1 MTKKIILLIILAD
14 VLIMGLVFSVSGF
27 YNGSVDTE
35 EYVGQ
40 IRYQGG
46 EDEVLSEAVKMR
58 LFKPMYGVIGGALLP
73 IMEPETAILLLN
85 ISFFIGLSV
94 AFFFFLKF
102 LQFGEVASFVGT
114 LWLISGYPLLKYG
127 LALGTDISGWFFAVF
142 TAVLGLA
149 GLKTGKFWPLV
160 LSSVAG
166 FIGFLGKET
175 GILGLGF
182 VGLSVLFSWDR
193 NKAGLFFKRLV
204 AISLPFVL
212 LEGIYMMYLFSN
224 GIPTFFDWY
233 RIDGED
239 TKIFQTIPYFSGIE
253 VAAFHILFLF
263 ASVGV
268 FFAARS
274 KEFFTKKW
282 LATFL
287 PLLIVSLPVIL
298 WPIYTTRIL
307 YIQFLFIIPM
317 ALYGADKFLL
327 RINSES
333 RRRMTAIFIVAL
345 PVVISVTLFL
355 IARGRS
361 LFILF
366 NLV

>member
-14 VLIMGLVFSVSGF
+14 VLVMALVFSVSGF

-58 LFKPMYGVIGGALLP
+58 LFKPMYGVIGAALLP
-73 IMEPETAILLLN
+73 IVEPETSILFTN
-85 ISFFIGLSV
+85 ISFFVGLSI

-102 LQFGEVASFVGT
+102 LQFGEATSFVGT

-127 LALGTDISGWFFAVF
+127 LALGTDMSGWFFAVL
-142 TAVLGLA
+142 AGVLGLA

-160 LSSVAG
+160 LSSIAG

-212 LEGIYMMYLFSN
+212 LEGIYMIYLFSN

-233 RIDGED
+233 RVDGED
-239 TKIFQTIPYFSGIE
+239 TKIFQTIPYFTGIE

-263 ASVGV
+263 ASAGI
-268 FFAARS
+268 FFAIRE
-274 KEFFTKKW
+274 KEFLTKQW
-282 LATFL
+282 LAKFL

-298 WPIYTTRIL
+298 WPIYTTRII
-307 YIQFLFIIPM
+307 YSQFFFIIPM
-317 ALYGADKFLL
+317 ALYGVDKFLSKISL
-327 RINSES
+327 EP
-333 RRRMTAIFIVAL
+333 RRRTMAILIAAL
-345 PVVISVTLFL
+345 PVLISVALFI

-366 NLV
+366 NLI

>member
-1 MTKKIILLIILAD
+1 MTKKIILLILLAD

-35 EYVGQ
+35 EYTGQ

-46 EDEVLSEAVKMR
+46 EDEILSEAVKMR
-58 LFKPMYGVIGGALLP
+58 LFKPMYGFIGGVLLP
-73 IMEPETAILLLN
+73 IMEPETSILLTN
-85 ISFFIGLSV
+85 ISFFIGLSI
-94 AFFFFLKF
+94 AFFFFLKL
-102 LQFGEVASFVGT
+102 LQFGESASFVGA

-127 LALGTDISGWFFAVF
+127 LALGTDISGWFFAVL
-142 TAVLGLA
+142 AGVLGLV
-149 GLKTGKFWPLV
+149 GLKTGKLWPLIF
-160 LSSVAG
+160 SSVAG

-182 VGLSVLFSWDR
+182 AGLSVLFTWDSE
-193 NKAGLFFKRLV
+193 KVGLFLKRLA
-204 AISLPFVL
+204 AISLPFIF
-212 LEGIYMMYLFSN
+212 LEGIYLTYLFSN

-233 RIDGED
+233 RVDTKD
-239 TKIFQTIPYFSGIE
+239 TKIFQTIPYFAGIE
-253 VAAFHILFLF
+253 AAAFHILFLF
-263 ASVGV
+263 AGAGV
-268 FFAARS
+268 FFATRE
-274 KEFFTKKW
+274 KEFLTKKW
-282 LATFL
+282 LKIFL
-287 PLLIVSLPVIL
+287 PLLVVSLPVIL

-327 RINSES
+327 KINPES
-333 RRRMTAIFIVAL
+333 RRRMTAIFIAAL

-361 LFILF
+361 LFVLF